1 MSDTKNLNEAADS
14 GLLQP
19 RLVVPLDFA
28 RWWNRGYQRYR
39 DDDRHLERM
48 PSTWTAFNRRCE
60 RVREKSLA
68 AERRSRQLHRE
79 RFPEF
84 VRHNVKSAATGS
96 ERKDHE

>member
-1 MSDTKNLNEAADS
+1 MSIESKKDVIGVALA
-14 GLLQP
+14 

-39 DDDRHLERM
+39 DNDRHLERM
-48 PSTWTAFNRRCE
+48 PSTSTAFNRRCE

-68 AERRSRQLHRE
+68 ADRRSRQLHRE

-84 VRHNVKSAATGS
+84 IQHNAEHIRDDG
-96 ERKDHE
+96 